1 MSTAAPEPKGN
12 MGQPVPRYDAYAK
25 VTGKAAYAADMPLS
39 RPAFAY
45 LVTSAIAKGRID
57 GFDLAAAKRVRG
69 LIDIVT
75 YENADKLKQAKL
87 FSNGG
92 YVSTTIQPLKSPE
105 IAHDGEIVAVV
116 VAETFEALRTL
127 GHGESSGHHRADIAR
142 FRGLSEPSARQ
153 PASRHASPR
162 RCPSVGTTSGFL
174 RRTGFVGSMEKRE
187 QRRSRMHIRTGR
199 AAVA

>member
-116 VAETFEALRTL
+116 VAETFEAAREAAHAVKVNYTAAAPTATWTPPSRTASAPKTPSTPR
-127 GHGESSGHHRADIAR
+127 SSPTAIA
-142 FRGLSEPSARQ
+142 G
-153 PASRHASPR
+153 
-162 RCPSVGTTSGFL
+162 G
-174 RRTGFVGSMEKRE
+174 
-187 QRRSRMHIRTGR
+187 RRSGR
-199 AAVA
+199 YSGIQVFRCSGVQDRKDCSHLNT